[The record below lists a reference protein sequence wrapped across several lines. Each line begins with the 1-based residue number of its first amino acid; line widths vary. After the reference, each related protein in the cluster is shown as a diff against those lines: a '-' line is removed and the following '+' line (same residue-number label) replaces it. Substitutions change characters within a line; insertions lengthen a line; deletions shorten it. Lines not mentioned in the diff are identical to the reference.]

1 MLTVYEFVSSNAQ
14 SHFLL
19 TCCAFLIF
27 TQLIGVRLEI
37 VFLLCAAS
45 LVSSTAISSIVGSSN
60 SVLPLQ
66 IFLSCICGA
75 VNVAVLYGSTF
86 DSKKNFILREQIEMQ
101 TNQTNDIWTIL
112 VPEFVRNFFSESGE
126 EGGQYRENSVA
137 ILFCYVCNFDS
148 IIEEEGRN
156 VVRILDDLYR

>member
-1 MLTVYEFVSSNAQ
+1 MLIIYETVSSNTD

-37 VFLLCAAS
+37 VALLCVAS
-45 LVSSTAISSIVGSSN
+45 LITNVVVSSIFSGPNSI
-60 SVLPLQ
+60 LPLQ
-66 IFLSCICGA
+66 IFLICICGA
-75 VNVAVLYGSTF
+75 VNVAFLYGSTF

-112 VPEFVRNFFSESGE
+112 VPEFVRNFFSETGE
-126 EGGQYRENSVA
+126 EGGQYR
-137 ILFCYVCNFDS
+137 
-148 IIEEEGRN
+148 
-156 VVRILDDLYR
+156 

>member
-1 MLTVYEFVSSNAQ
+1 MLIIYEIVSSSTD

-37 VFLLCAAS
+37 VSLLCVAS
-45 LVSSTAISSIVGSSN
+45 LITSIVVSSIFSGPNGI
-60 SVLPLQ
+60 LPLQ
-66 IFLSCICGA
+66 IFLTCICGA

-112 VPEFVRNFFSESGE
+112 VPEFVRNFFSETGE
-126 EGGQYRENSVA
+126 EGGQYR
-137 ILFCYVCNFDS
+137 
-148 IIEEEGRN
+148 
-156 VVRILDDLYR
+156 